1 MAIAAFC
8 RRKEMQNLLPIPA
21 STYALSLAFSITYRQ
36 LQKAK
41 LPSARHLA
49 RENLE
54 IFHQT
59 LRSLSGIWWLAT
71 VMMRLGTHAL
81 ESTRRQVHEQ
91 HDQYQIQE
99 VARPIIGRSNLSN
112 NECIPQADSSQE
124 NVDASLGNMHTP
136 DETPLRP
143 TFSSDLDYLFRNS
156 DLSSVEGSYFDTFF
170 QNFLDVN
177 FPISLGEQFLGGRE
191 AVV

>member
-1 MAIAAFC
+1 MTIAAFC
-8 RRKEMQNLLPIPA
+8 RRKEAKNLLPIPA

-41 LPSARHLA
+41 LPSTRLLA

-59 LRSLSGIWWLAT
+59 LRSLSGTWWLAT

-91 HDQYQIQE
+91 PDRYQNEE
-99 VARPIIGRSNLSN
+99 VARPLIGRSNLSN
-112 NECIPQADSSQE
+112 NHCIPQANSSQG
-124 NVDASLGNMHTP
+124 NLDASLGNIHAP
-136 DETPLRP
+136 DETLLGS
-143 TFSSDLDYLFRNS
+143 TFSSDLDHLFGNS
-156 DLSSVEGSYFDTFF
+156 DLSSMEGSYFDTFF

-177 FPISLGEQFLGGRE
+177 LPISLGEQFLGGRE
-191 AVV
+191 ALV